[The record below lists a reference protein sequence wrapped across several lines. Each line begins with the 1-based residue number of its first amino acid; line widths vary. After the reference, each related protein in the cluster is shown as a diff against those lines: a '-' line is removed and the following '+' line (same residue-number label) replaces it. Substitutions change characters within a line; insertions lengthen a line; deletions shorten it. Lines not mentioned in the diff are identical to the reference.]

1 MTTAAIPADSL
12 VAQALDRIDYSD
24 AFSAP
29 LPSGVTTAE
38 QLARAIFDRPAPR
51 WVRALFAIR
60 TVGARLVGLK
70 TAPSPERSQPRADYI
85 PIGHIYATRDD
96 EVLFGLDDKHLDFR
110 GSFLIRGG
118 QAIMATTVKIHGTL
132 GRVYFA
138 LVKPFHGIIV
148 RGMLARAR

>member
-1 MTTAAIPADSL
+1 VTTAAIPVDSL

-38 QLARAIFDRPAPR
+38 ELARAVFDRPAPM

-60 TVGARLVGLK
+60 TAAARLVGLK
-70 TAPSPERSQPRADYI
+70 TKLGPEPSRPRADYI
-85 PIGHIYATRDD
+85 PIGRILATRDD
-96 EVLFGLDDKHLDFR
+96 EVLFGVDDKHLDFR
-110 GSFLIRGG
+110 ASFLVRGG
-118 QAIMATTVKIHGTL
+118 LGIMATTVKIHGTL

-138 LVKPFHGIIV
+138 LIKPFHGIIV